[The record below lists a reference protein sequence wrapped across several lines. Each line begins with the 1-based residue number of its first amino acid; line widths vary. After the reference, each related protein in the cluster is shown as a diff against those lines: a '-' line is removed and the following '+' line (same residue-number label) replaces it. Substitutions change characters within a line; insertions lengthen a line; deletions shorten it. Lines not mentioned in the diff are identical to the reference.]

1 MQPVPLLPS
10 PQRDSLIIEI
20 NRKISV
26 RDTYIEV
33 YYRNQPMFKNG
44 INEDYFSDL
53 PFTFSKSMM
62 RSFITLNLG

>member
-44 INEDYFSDL
+44 INED
-53 PFTFSKSMM
+53 
-62 RSFITLNLG
+62 